1 MTMKPV
7 GLSQE
12 DVINSVTVGGFYCVG
27 LDYGIISP
35 KELQKIAENIES
47 LKDTIRIDNIY
58 TDEAMGEILN
68 AVSKAYFIQLNMYDL
83 FLESRYNVV
92 STKLMSEAMTGY
104 DVEVKHMF
112 MSPVEVKE
120 GSLYIDVD
128 RNAQSVISVN
138 GDKQAEK
145 AYMILSGQI
154 ASAMEHGIF
163 EQMTGIPS
171 VSTMK
176 VLHEANERG
185 IPLYTV
191 TKDNIKDVLEILEV
205 GQAVKNGY
213 NEFCK

>member
-1 MTMKPV
+1 
-7 GLSQE
+7 
-12 DVINSVTVGGFYCVG
+12 
-27 LDYGIISP
+27 
-35 KELQKIAENIES
+35 
-47 LKDTIRIDNIY
+47 
-58 TDEAMGEILN
+58 
-68 AVSKAYFIQLNMYDL
+68 
-83 FLESRYNVV
+83 
-92 STKLMSEAMTGY
+92 
-104 DVEVKHMF
+104 MF

-191 TKDNIKDVLEILEV
+191 TKDNIKDVLERS
-205 GQAVKNGY
+205 GS
-213 NEFCK
+213 

>member
-1 MTMKPV
+1 
-7 GLSQE
+7 
-12 DVINSVTVGGFYCVG
+12 
-27 LDYGIISP
+27 
-35 KELQKIAENIES
+35 
-47 LKDTIRIDNIY
+47 
-58 TDEAMGEILN
+58 
-68 AVSKAYFIQLNMYDL
+68 MYDL

-154 ASAMEHGIF
+154 ASAMN
-163 EQMTGIPS
+163 MAY
-171 VSTMK
+171 
-176 VLHEANERG
+176 LNR
-185 IPLYTV
+185 
-191 TKDNIKDVLEILEV
+191 
-205 GQAVKNGY
+205 
-213 NEFCK
+213 